1 MTDFLKGINGLINP
15 NPEPE
20 RELEVEIPRLLSLGL
35 SLSDLY
41 PEGRKFNTAARG
53 IISAVGKGNLSKVTL
68 SLPLPISRIVNGE
81 LFARYY
87 SPFFSVLSTEKT
99 EENGNTTLTVT
110 SLIGELPSY
119 FFTGFAG
126 LIVRYAV
133 SKDGGKTPS
142 DSTRN
147 PKSRYNSNK
156 GFAVAYGTDYL
167 DISRKYG
174 EKEVPEVLR
183 GIVEKFKASLSPTSP
198 EKPKKG

>member
-1 MTDFLKGINGLINP
+1 MTDFLNGISGLISP

-20 RELEVEIPRLLSLGL
+20 RKLEVEIPRLLSLGL

-41 PEGRKFNTAARG
+41 PETRKFNTAARG
-53 IISAVGKGNLSKVTL
+53 IISEIGKGSLSKVTL

-99 EENGNTTLTVT
+99 EENGNTTLTIV
-110 SLIGELPSY
+110 SLIGELPTY
-119 FFTGFAG
+119 FFSGFTG

-133 SKDGGKTPS
+133 SKDGGKTPA
-142 DSTRN
+142 DTTRN
-147 PKSRYNSNK
+147 PKSRYNTNP
-156 GFAVAYGTDYL
+156 GFGIAYGTDYL
-167 DISRKYG
+167 YISRKYG
-174 EKEVPEVLR
+174 EKEVPGILR
-183 GIVEKFKASLSPTSP
+183 GIVEKFKASLSP